1 MTGSGDFSDPI
12 DRKDRDKIVKY
23 VHKFINNNKMKGF
36 IIDFSEFI
44 NITPTEK
51 KNETKQNLF
60 IYSITMF

>member
-1 MTGSGDFSDPI
+1 MNN
-12 DRKDRDKIVKY
+12 
-23 VHKFINNNKMKGF
+23 INMN
-36 IIDFSEFI
+36 